1 MSEQLKQFQTITPVT
16 PVKNY
21 FRHIS
26 GHITVS
32 EPEDLGAARQFNEAM
47 AVLLK
52 GCRFQEKRALVK
64 MVNAMRELYLNN
76 EWRVAADVINDYFTY
91 RRTVRAYTHYCK
103 RLAENQKMR
112 LEEQKKQLE
121 NEVRK
126 MGVEPEELEVRIS
139 ELDAAIQAY
148 TARLEGLI
156 PAEFKAAELRAAGL

>member
-1 MSEQLKQFQTITPVT
+1 MSEQLKQFQAITPVT
-16 PVKNY
+16 PIKNY

-26 GHITVS
+26 GHITVD
-32 EPEDLGAARQFNEAM
+32 EPEDLGPAREFNEAM

-52 GCRFQEKRALVK
+52 GCRFREKRALVK

-76 EWRVAADVINDYFTY
+76 EWRVGVDVVNDYFTY

-103 RLAENQKMR
+103 RLAENQKRR

-126 MGVEPEELEVRIS
+126 MGVEPEELELRIS
-139 ELDAAIQAY
+139 ELDAAIQVY
-148 TARLEGLI
+148 TARLEELV
-156 PAEFKAAELRAAGL
+156 PAEFIPAELRAAGL